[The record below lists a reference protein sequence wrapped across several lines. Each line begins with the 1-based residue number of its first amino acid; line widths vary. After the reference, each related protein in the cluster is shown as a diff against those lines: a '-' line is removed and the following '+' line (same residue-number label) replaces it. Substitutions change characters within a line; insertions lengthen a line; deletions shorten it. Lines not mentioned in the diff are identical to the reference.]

1 MLKTQEKISLKNCK
15 IYFLKWVSMVDSVLQ
30 ENSIRM
36 GQQRKLSEQCWIQLE
51 LFWQLLVYLVLFGL
65 VLPNMQLSA

>member
-1 MLKTQEKISLKNCK
+1 
-15 IYFLKWVSMVDSVLQ
+15 MVDSVLQ